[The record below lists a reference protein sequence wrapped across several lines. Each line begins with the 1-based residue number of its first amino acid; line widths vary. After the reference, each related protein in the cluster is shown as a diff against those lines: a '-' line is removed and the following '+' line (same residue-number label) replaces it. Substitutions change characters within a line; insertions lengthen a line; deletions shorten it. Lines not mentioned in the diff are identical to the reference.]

1 MNIITFIG
9 FDNYVLNEVQK
20 KKHTQILNFSA
31 VCWNGIFSIKLLFL
45 LSYYNVQR
53 KRFSNTMMVEKYDIA
68 SWKNVVCSF
77 TFCAQL
83 TYKMKRT
90 RYCGLLFWTIPSFAC
105 LLFSHDF
112 ATFCSSFW
120 NIINQ
125 SFFKN
130 TERDNKCLFCVYHI

>member
-1 MNIITFIG
+1 MKF
-9 FDNYVLNEVQK
+9 
-20 KKHTQILNFSA
+20 QILTTSCNKS
-31 VCWNGIFSIKLLFL
+31 NNISINIFLILQPFVEIILMKNAFR
-45 LSYYNVQR
+45 LSYKNFKER
-53 KRFSNTMMVEKYDIA
+53 GFSNTIKARKCDIA

-90 RYCGLLFWTIPSFAC
+90 RYCGLLFWTIRSLAC